1 NEEEHNDEDSEYV
14 PSEQSFS
21 HDSESPQNNISNK
34 TSTSRNN
41 KSSQNNT
48 NETSISSFNAS
59 ESNIIITS
67 SCNDELM
74 HVQNSKIKSTKR
86 NCCVFCKKL
95 QSQLARHLETVHGN
109 ELEVQKFA
117 VLPKNNL
124 ERKEIINNLRKKGN
138 FMFNTDIEINNGEL
152 LVSRRPNENI
162 NKTATDF
169 APCPKCCGYF
179 AKHTLRHHV
188 RKCSKK
194 DFRKNKIIMT
204 MSRKVARRIH
214 QRANELL
221 RNVVFPIMRDDT
233 VTRIV
238 RYDELLIIYGTLKK
252 INKTTEDF
260 QSLYHPKVYDDC
272 ISAINVVAGYDSEQ
286 VLYKTPAVAASLT
299 SYIKYIGNLL
309 IIECIKKE
317 DEKKKKLVEDFLKLL
332 VMDVSTSVNKTV
344 LETQSAIKRL
354 TLTSMHV
361 FNRRRAGEIERVL
374 IQDFESY
381 ERLNENMYSDIY
393 NSLSAKDK
401 KTAQKYVRFCI
412 RGKLGRTVL
421 VLLPNDLFKCV
432 ILILKFRKDANVS
445 KKNPYI
451 FGLPSLNKQRFR
463 YLRACVLMRKFAKEC
478 NASHSTTL
486 RGTTL
491 RKHIATHCIQF
502 NLNDTEVTDL
512 AKFMGHED
520 KIHRVHYRQSQAS
533 TDILKISQYLEA
545 VQGNVSSNAQNS
557 NDESDSDME
566 LEDQNNS
573 EVNICSN
580 NEI

>member
-1 NEEEHNDEDSEYV
+1 MRV
-14 PSEQSFS
+14 LGRF
-21 HDSESPQNNISNK
+21 
-34 TSTSRNN
+34 
-41 KSSQNNT
+41 
-48 NETSISSFNAS
+48 
-59 ESNIIITS
+59 
-67 SCNDELM
+67 L
-74 HVQNSKIKSTKR
+74 
-86 NCCVFCKKL
+86 
-95 QSQLARHLETVHGN
+95 LA
-109 ELEVQKFA
+109 
-117 VLPKNNL
+117 
-124 ERKEIINNLRKKGN
+124 
-138 FMFNTDIEINNGEL
+138 
-152 LVSRRPNENI
+152 
-162 NKTATDF
+162 
-169 APCPKCCGYF
+169 
-179 AKHTLRHHV
+179 
-188 RKCSKK
+188 
-194 DFRKNKIIMT
+194 
-204 MSRKVARRIH
+204 
-214 QRANELL
+214 
-221 RNVVFPIMRDDT
+221 
-233 VTRIV
+233 
-238 RYDELLIIYGTLKK
+238 LKK

-344 LETQSAIKRL
+344 LETQSAIKRRKKVNL
-354 TLTSMHV
+354 PSLEDIKKLHEHLMKKKMEAYTALKESFSYEKWLSLAKVTLTSMHV

-580 NEI
+580 NEIGKII